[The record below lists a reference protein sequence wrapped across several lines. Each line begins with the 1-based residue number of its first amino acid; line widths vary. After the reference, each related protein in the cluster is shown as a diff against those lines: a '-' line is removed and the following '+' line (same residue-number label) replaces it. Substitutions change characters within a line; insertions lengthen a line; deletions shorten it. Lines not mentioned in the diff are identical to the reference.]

1 MVSEGEGKIYSG
13 CVVFIHLMFEYLI
26 CVVACILT
34 LKSLQSSE
42 GGSVGK
48 WHHVGN
54 LLVDLGELE
63 HCELAVSNGDS
74 IWVPSVWWLEKLPSS
89 SVWRWDVS
97 TSVHLLH
104 ISLLW
109 CIFLNKTLISWNTN
123 FSNSHGLQF

>member
-74 IWVPSVWWLEKLPSS
+74 IGGLKSCLQAAFEDGTFPLQ
-89 SVWRWDVS
+89 
-97 TSVHLLH
+97 
-104 ISLLW
+104 
-109 CIFLNKTLISWNTN
+109 CIYCT
-123 FSNSHGLQF
+123 

>member
-1 MVSEGEGKIYSG
+1 MVSESEGKIYSG

-26 CVVACILT
+26 HVVACILT
-34 LKSLQSSE
+34 LKSLQSSK

-74 IWVPSVWWLEKLPSS
+74 IWVPSIWGLEKLPSS
-89 SVWRWDVS
+89 S
-97 TSVHLLH
+97 
-104 ISLLW
+104 I
-109 CIFLNKTLISWNTN
+109 
-123 FSNSHGLQF
+123 